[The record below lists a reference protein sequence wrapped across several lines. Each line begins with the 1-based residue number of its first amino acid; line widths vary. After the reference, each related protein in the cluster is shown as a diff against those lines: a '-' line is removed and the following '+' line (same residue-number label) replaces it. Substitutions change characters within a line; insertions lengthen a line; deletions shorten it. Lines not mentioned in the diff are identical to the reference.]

1 LMRGGMMG
9 PSMGMMMGPSMGMHQ
24 GMMHYP
30 GMMG

>member
-1 LMRGGMMG
+1 MG